1 MATYPPGVVLQGH
14 WGACGA
20 KVLTVETTAG
30 PGADDEHGLS
40 FDADGA
46 HVTLADGHLLVQ
58 RAGRTILDL
67 PVSRIRRVEF
77 DIEREGPATFI
88 IVPDSRGHDVQ
99 FLSVGPDA
107 LEAAALLVGR
117 LGQRL
122 G

>member
-1 MATYPPGVVLQGH
+1 MVLP
-14 WGACGA
+14 
-20 KVLTVETTAG
+20 VETAAG
-30 PGADDEHGLS
+30 GADDGHGLS
-40 FDADGA
+40 FDADGGA
-46 HVTLADGHLLVQ
+46 HVTLADGHLLIQ
-58 RAGRTILDL
+58 RGGRTILNV

-77 DIEREGPATFI
+77 DIERQGPATFI

-99 FLSVGPDA
+99 FLSVEADA